1 MSQAFISDET
11 LQNRKY
17 LLQEYQWLS
26 CSFSFEKSWLIWGH
40 ITVNLCI
47 FASEHSHKG
56 QEIKKLLQINV
67 NIPLAA
73 AAHVMVIFV
82 IPRMHGHTKQEQ
94 KKNLSAQCKQL
105 ELVNGKKL
113 EFEKGFEMCNVNN
126 RN

>member
-1 MSQAFISDET
+1 M
-11 LQNRKY
+11 
-17 LLQEYQWLS
+17 
-26 CSFSFEKSWLIWGH
+26 
-40 ITVNLCI
+40 
-47 FASEHSHKG
+47 
-56 QEIKKLLQINV
+56 LQINV

-113 EFEKGFEMCNVNN
+113 EFEKGFEMCNINN